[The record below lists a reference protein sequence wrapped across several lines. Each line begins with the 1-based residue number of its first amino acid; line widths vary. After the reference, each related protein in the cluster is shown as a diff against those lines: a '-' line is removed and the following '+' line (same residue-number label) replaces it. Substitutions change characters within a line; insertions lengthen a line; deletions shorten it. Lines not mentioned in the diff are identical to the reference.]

1 MCRRRD
7 DGIMVSERLGAGLIV
22 DGARSASVIRDVL
35 TPAAI
40 GTGCMHKMGLHPL
53 MCVVGRGNGYND
65 EAMLLARGLPWY
77 VAWVCSWRI

>member
-1 MCRRRD
+1 
-7 DGIMVSERLGAGLIV
+7 
-22 DGARSASVIRDVL
+22 
-35 TPAAI
+35 
-40 GTGCMHKMGLHPL
+40 LHPL